1 MPIFLDR
8 HDVVEFSAEEVANLH
23 VKDLEV
29 QGKYGVKFLTYWYD
43 AERRTTFC
51 LVDAPDKETAD
62 KVHAEAHGHV
72 ANEMIAVD
80 LSTVEAFLGR
90 IQDPPRQRRCRSTIQ
105 PSASSCSR
113 TWSVRPR

>member
-8 HDVVEFSAEEVANLH
+8 HDVVDFSAAEVAQLH

-62 KVHAEAHGHV
+62 KVHAEAHG
-72 ANEMIAVD
+72 
-80 LSTVEAFLGR
+80 
-90 IQDPPRQRRCRSTIQ
+90 
-105 PSASSCSR
+105 
-113 TWSVRPR
+113 TWPTK